1 MSIPTPDN
9 DDIVAELRSDLPVE
23 ADEADTIEQR
33 TPYDEPAPA
42 AGGPASLE
50 ADEGD
55 LAESA
60 QEVPIPDDDEQPG

>member
-9 DDIVAELRSDLPVE
+9 DDVVAELRSDLPVE

-33 TPYDEPAPA
+33 TPYDEAAPA
-42 AGGPASLE
+42 AGGTPSLE

-60 QEVPIPDDDEQPG
+60 REVPIPDDDEEPA